1 MADFKDNMY
10 RRLRSARQWLK
21 RAEESFDKDRDVRAE
36 LDLMLAQAELQHAKE
51 ANRTRHWRYK
61 YSLLT
66 QGTAAIMAMVIAV
79 AGFGGTYWWFNQH
92 RTSNFQAPAAVS
104 ESLQSPQQ
112 PAAVSSLPEQPK
124 VQQSTSA
131 VTVKTVSAPT
141 TLKSEQPQKLTG
153 AESRVKGD
161 DGTYQAEQEVVLPPD
176 ELQKLVRAAGKSL
189 RGQ

>member
-10 RRLRSARQWLK
+10 RRLRSAGQWLK

-36 LDLMLAQAELQHAKE
+36 LDLMLAHAELQHAKE

-66 QGTAAIMAMVIAV
+66 QGAAAVMAMVIAV
-79 AGFGGTYWWFNQH
+79 AGFGGTYWWLEQH
-92 RTSNFQAPAAVS
+92 RTSDYQAPTAVA
-104 ESLQSPQQ
+104 ESSQSPQR
-112 PAAVSSLPEQPK
+112 PAAVSSLPEQPN
-124 VQQSTSA
+124 VQQPTST
-131 VTVKTVSAPT
+131 VTVKPVSAPT
-141 TLKSEQPQKLTG
+141 TVKSEQPQKLTG
-153 AESRVKGD
+153 AESRVKDD
-161 DGTYQAEQEVVLPPD
+161 DGAYQAEKEVVLSPD